1 MRKVN
6 RVFKKNNR
14 HDNLTAYAMLLPIIV
29 GLTVFVIAP
38 FAYAVYISFYEWGF
52 YQAPVFV
59 GFKNFYVNLT
69 DALFAKAIW
78 TGLKFTLYVLPAQL
92 VLSFLFANMLKGL
105 KGKFAGFVKSA
116 IYIPTVIGLI
126 LAGVVFLFIYD
137 YLGGLA
143 NFIVGWFGYEPIAWL
158 AEVRTALPA
167 ISVPAIWT
175 GFGITT
181 LIMLA
186 GLLDISESYY
196 EAAELEGAGALS
208 KMWNITLPLM
218 RNIILFL
225 LVTGFTAQISQFE
238 LPWVLTN
245 GGPLNETTTPN
256 FYILQHFLND
266 VLIGRSIAAALM
278 FFVVLGSISLVIF
291 KILNSEKAVDA

>member
-1 MRKVN
+1 M
-6 RVFKKNNR
+6 FKKNIR
-14 HDNLTAYAMLLPIIV
+14 HDNLTAYAMLTPILL
-29 GLTVFVIAP
+29 GLTIFVIAP

-52 YQAPVFV
+52 YQAPLFV

-69 DALFAKAIW
+69 DPLFSKAIW
-78 TGLKFTLYVLPAQL
+78 TGLKFTLYVLPVQL
-92 VLSFLFANMLKGL
+92 VLSFLFANLVKGL
-105 KGKFAGFVKSA
+105 KGRLGSFVKAA

-143 NFIVGWFGYEPIAWL
+143 NYVVGWFGAEPIAWL
-158 AEVRTALPA
+158 AEVGIALPA
-167 ISVPAIWT
+167 ISIPAIWT
-175 GFGITT
+175 GFGLTT

-186 GLLDISESYY
+186 GLLDISEAYY
-196 EAAELEGAGALS
+196 EAAELEGAGLFS
-208 KMWNITLPLM
+208 KMWYITLPLM
-218 RNIILFL
+218 RNIVLFL

-245 GGPLNETTTPN
+245 GGPVNETATPN

-266 VLIGRSIAAALM
+266 ILIGRSIAAALM
-278 FFVVLGSISLVIF
+278 FFIVLGSISLVIF
-291 KILNSEKAVDA
+291 KILNSEKAVDG